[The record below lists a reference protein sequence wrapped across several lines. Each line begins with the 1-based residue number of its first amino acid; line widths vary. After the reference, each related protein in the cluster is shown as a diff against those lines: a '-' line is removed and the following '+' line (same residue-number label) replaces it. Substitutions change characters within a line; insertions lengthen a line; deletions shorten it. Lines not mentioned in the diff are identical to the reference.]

1 MRDRDIIFER
11 FNEILTGEDYEWVRN
26 RTLNIYESLIEH
38 LDETVEY
45 YLNEFGGGI
54 IEVLYDLDGEVFALP
69 VLKFYI
75 ARNGKLYG
83 YVDDPETLITDD
95 IDFTCVLRNVDEW
108 FGEYSSTFDEMLDEA
123 LELTGM
129 YKKYAGVKDE
139 NFEVDEKDVECVK
152 KALEILFDA
161 YVIDRLIGIFEL
173 DSDYCDFNS
182 FITEESREE
191 FVNWL
196 RRQRARVLGKIK
208 GLECVN

>member
-1 MRDRDIIFER
+1 MRDVDIIFER
-11 FNEILTGEDYEWVRN
+11 FDEILANRGYEWASGE
-26 RTLNIYESLIEH
+26 TLNIYESLTKH

-54 IEVLYDLDGEVFALP
+54 IEVLYDLDGEVFTLP

-83 YVDDPETLITDD
+83 HVDDPEALIIDD
-95 IDFTCVLRNVDEW
+95 IDFTCVLRAVDEW
-108 FGEYSSTFDEMLDEA
+108 FGEYSSTFNDMLDEA

-139 NFEVDEKDVECVK
+139 DFEVDERDVECVE
-152 KALEILFDA
+152 KALEILFDV
-161 YVIDRLIGIFEL
+161 YVIDRLMEIFEP

-182 FITEESREE
+182 FITEESR
-191 FVNWL
+191 
-196 RRQRARVLGKIK
+196 GGIS
-208 GLECVN
+208 